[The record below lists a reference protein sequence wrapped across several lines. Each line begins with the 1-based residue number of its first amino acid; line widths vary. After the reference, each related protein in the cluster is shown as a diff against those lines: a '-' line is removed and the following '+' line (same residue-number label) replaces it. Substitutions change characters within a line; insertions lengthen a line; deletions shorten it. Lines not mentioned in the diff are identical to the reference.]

1 MSNVSHMSKIF
12 LCLSLAFLIS
22 GCSTCFERKIYKPK
36 ISEPNKLN
44 ASVEEFNYTV
54 GAVFEFGDFAT
65 IRVSECTLKPEGVQT
80 EPQEICIIAKLDEMH
95 SLKVPNAKLEVYS
108 GTKNRHELSMGDWE
122 YREELTEEINPITPT
137 TATIKPKDGKTDFY
151 TFEATALFTGA
162 SSKWYPPTQRALYKD
177 LRRLEFTSS
186 TKLPSGLGNQ
196 FYLKLPKVIIDGK
209 EYALP
214 TLEFNRANET
224 FCYPHV

>member
-1 MSNVSHMSKIF
+1 MSNVSRMSKIF
-12 LCLSLAFLIS
+12 LCISLAFLIS
-22 GCSTCFERKIYKPK
+22 GCSTCFERKIYKPRLT
-36 ISEPNKLN
+36 SQDKLN
-44 ASVEEFNYTV
+44 VSVEQFNYTV

-80 EPQEICIIAKLDEMH
+80 EPQEICIISKLDEMH

-108 GTKNRHELSMGDWE
+108 NTTTRLELSMGDWE
-122 YREELTEEINPITPT
+122 YREEFTEEINPITPT
-137 TATIKPKDGKTDFY
+137 TATIKPKDGKVNFY

-177 LRRLEFTSS
+177 LRRREFTSS

-196 FYLKLPKVIIDGK
+196 FYLRLPKILIDGK

-214 TLEFNRANET
+214 ILEFNLVKET
-224 FCYPHV
+224 FCHPHV

>member
-1 MSNVSHMSKIF
+1 MSKIL

-22 GCSTCFERKIYKPK
+22 SCSTCFERKIYKPK

-44 ASVEEFNYTV
+44 VSVEEFNYTV
-54 GAVFEFGDFAT
+54 GAVFEFGDFAS
-65 IRVSECTLKPEGVQT
+65 IRVSECTLKPEGVQI

-95 SLKVPNAKLEVYS
+95 SLNVPNAKLEVYS
-108 GTKNRHELSMGDWE
+108 DIKTRLELAMGDWE
-122 YREELTEEINPITPT
+122 YREEFTEEINPITPT
-137 TATIKPKDGKTDFY
+137 TATIKPKNGKAGFY

-177 LRRLEFTSS
+177 LRRREFTSS

-224 FCYPHV
+224 FCHPHV